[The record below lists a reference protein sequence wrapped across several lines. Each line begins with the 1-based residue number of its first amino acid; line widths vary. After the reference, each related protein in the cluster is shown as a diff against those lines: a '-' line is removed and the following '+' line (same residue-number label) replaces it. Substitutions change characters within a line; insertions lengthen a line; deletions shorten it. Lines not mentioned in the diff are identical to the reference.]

1 MDINSENKNQAS
13 ENIHYKNFDA
23 LLKEEDRKYLLK
35 HGRVYETER
44 DTILCHQNQISNDL
58 FFILHGEVNITKE
71 SDEKDIVLG
80 TLGAG
85 DIFGEISALFSAPRI
100 ATVTTSKASLILE
113 MDKDDFIKLLDQA
126 PDLKQMVYKQLSKR
140 NLQTTIQ
147 TQQETNATDQ
157 DHAKE

>member
-1 MDINSENKNQAS
+1 MSINSDDKGHPS
-13 ENIHYKNFDA
+13 ESIHYKNFDG

-35 HGRVYETER
+35 HGRVYNAECGTV
-44 DTILCHQNQISNDL
+44 LCHQNQVSNDL
-58 FFILHGEVNITKE
+58 FFILHGEVKITKE
-71 SDEKDIVLG
+71 SDDKEIVLG

-85 DIFGEISALFSAPRI
+85 DIFGEISALFAAPRI

-140 NLQTTIQ
+140 NLQTTIK
-147 TQQETNATDQ
+147 TQQETDPPR
-157 DHAKE
+157 